1 MRSHVAIITGGT
13 SSEKV
18 VSLRSAARV
27 MECLQDV
34 PYSLWPVH
42 IDDQGWHAET
52 DGEKI
57 PIDRNDFSFSH
68 GSKRI
73 KPDFAFI
80 IIHGPPGEDGILQ
93 ACFDSLKIPYSTAGV
108 LSLALS
114 FNKALSK
121 SVIRD
126 HGIPTA
132 PALYLKEDQGVDIN
146 KIVNEIGL
154 PCFVKPNRGGSSF
167 GVTRVKTAYEL
178 TPAIE
183 AARREDPE
191 VLIETYLEGRE
202 LTCAVL
208 RTANQ
213 HHVFPVCEIR
223 SKNEFFDYEAKYTP
237 GMADEIVPAPIEEEL
252 ARRCQDLASRV
263 YDIFEC
269 RGLVRIDFIELSG
282 ELYFLELNGIPGM
295 SKESIVPKMI
305 RAYQKT
311 EREIYRMIIEDEDPD
326 D

>member
-1 MRSHVAIITGGT
+1 MRTNVAIITGGT

-34 PYSLWPVH
+34 PYALWLIH
-42 IDDQGWHAET
+42 IDDQGWRAEV
-52 DGEKI
+52 DGEKL

-68 GSKRI
+68 GNERV

-93 ACFDSLKIPYSTAGV
+93 AYFDSLNIPYSTAGV

-126 HGIPTA
+126 HGILTA
-132 PALYLKEDQGVDIN
+132 PAYYLKDDHAVDTQ
-146 KIVNEIGL
+146 KIVKKIGL

-167 GVTRVKTAYEL
+167 GITRVNTEYEL

-183 AARREDPE
+183 AALREDRE
-191 VLIETYLEGRE
+191 VLVETYLEGRE

-208 RTANQ
+208 RTPNQ

-252 ARRCQDLASRV
+252 ARGCQELASRV

-282 ELYFLELNGIPGM
+282 ALYFLELNGIPGM

-305 RAYQKT
+305 RAYQMT
-311 EREIYRMIIEDEDPD
+311 ETGVYRVIIEDEDTD